1 MARSFSS
8 PNFSPSS
15 QQLRPIGKP
24 SRTPRPENAF
34 AFRSPTNYSISSSAG
49 SGIAEAAGL
58 PTLAEDYKS
67 ISERSDFDGIA
78 SGLYAADQAEER
90 AFVRS
95 AGDILSNAVRNKY
108 ALMGQK
114 VSQDYQDSLN
124 QKNETNSWIQ
134 TGLKTAFQVG
144 LPLLMA
150 SDIDTKHTIDQLDD
164 ALYLL
169 RELRPVTF
177 FYKEQYSSSPER
189 MHYGFIAQEY
199 QKVMPD
205 QTYFDE
211 SIGKLCIDPV
221 ELIGVLVRAI
231 QQLDTK
237 ITRLEAKQALAGV
250 K

>member
-15 QQLRPIGKP
+15 QQLRRIGKP
-24 SRTPRPENAF
+24 SSTPRPENAF
-34 AFRSPTNYSISSSAG
+34 TFRSPTNYNISASAG
-49 SGIAEAAGL
+49 EGIAAAGL
-58 PTLAEDYKS
+58 STLPEVYKS
-67 ISERSDFDGIA
+67 LSERSDFDGLA

-114 VSQDYQDSLN
+114 ISQDYQDSLN
-124 QKNETNSWIQ
+124 EKNEKNSWIQ
-134 TGLKTAFQVG
+134 TALKTAIQIGV
-144 LPLLMA
+144 PMIAA

-177 FYKEQYSSSPER
+177 YYKEQYSSSPER